1 MEVNGESGEEER
13 VRSGGEWGEWGG
25 RVEQARQVKII

>member
-25 RVEQARQVKII
+25 REGEKWR